1 MLKDLT
7 PKTLSILQYN
17 VMKSVNQVMA
27 PLFAN
32 PALLKFDIIALQEP
46 WRNPYSYTTYHPLK
60 NYYTLIYPPLPM
72 TRTCFYVNKRLP
84 ETNWVIIHQ
93 SADLCALQLKIDNAR
108 IIIYNIYNPCHDGGP
123 NNTLSQLSGLLN
135 ANRNTQSI
143 LVGDLNLH
151 HPLWGGEASPTD
163 PQSEQLISLLID
175 SNLQLLTPP
184 GTTTW
189 QRNESKS
196 TIDLAAAHPELEDQL
211 ILCEPCTE
219 LDHDS
224 DHIPIQVVFTLNTP
238 EKAPDTRRAWEL
250 ITTEAIQKAYHHLG
264 KSAPEAFM
272 ATISLDSG
280 PEIDTAISELIDN
293 ITKAIDAVAPIK
305 PVSPRAV
312 KGFTPEC
319 KESQTECRRLRRYA
333 QRRQTPEAWDTYREA
348 CHRKCTLFKKS
359 RRDTWREAVKEASES
374 PKALWKLAKW
384 ARNREGSQRSI
395 PAIQDE
401 NGALQQ
407 DPIHKSHIFQS
418 TFFPTPRPADLTDIP
433 GTTYPEPLLTPQ
445 ILQQEV
451 QKAILRAPGKKAPG
465 PDQIPNHILHK
476 LENILTPQLTTI
488 FNACLRLSYY
498 PEQWRNS
505 ITVVIKKP
513 AKEKAANQPKSY
525 RPIALL
531 NTTGKIF
538 DAILATRLAYLTE
551 AHQLLPGTHFG
562 ARGGRST
569 ESAIHYLL
577 EQIYAGWN
585 ETTPRVASLLTL
597 DIAGAFD
604 RVNHQRLI
612 HCLRQRR
619 IPVEITQLITSFL
632 AARSTQM
639 KIGEYTTD
647 PLQLTDAGIPQ
658 GSSLSPILF
667 LFYNANL
674 IEACHDPEHDM
685 HSTGYVD
692 DQCLLAV
699 GSSTEENCVRLA
711 IAHRKCN
718 EWSRKHAS
726 QFAPAKYEL
735 VHLTR
740 QPKKFNLNATVTI
753 PGDDPQVIKPALS
766 IKYLGVR
773 LDTALKWGPHIT
785 AATSKATK
793 SIQALGVLAASTWG
807 LRTLELRQLYQA
819 VVLPQ
824 LGYAASAWW
833 GDLTSKQINALHA
846 VQKEGLR
853 VATGAFRAT
862 ARTALEVEIFIPPIH
877 LNLQHT
883 VNQTTLRMAGNA
895 ITKQLILRE
904 LPRIAIQDPLYWRQ
918 ATRKWSPLYK
928 NIQKLTESAPGMDID
943 LVERVTPHLLPPW
956 LQGPPIHID
965 NSAET
970 ASATHDQ
977 LIRSP
982 GHLAIYSDGSG
993 IQQKIGAAAVCPQ
1006 LSITRQVFL
1015 GTAAEGT
1022 AGVYTAELQGIRL
1035 AVEIAKNQ
1043 TNFQHITIFVDNQAA
1058 IRSTHAPGATS
1069 GQSLAT
1075 LASLECG
1082 DVTRQ
1087 GKQLTIRWI
1096 PAHTGV
1102 VGNELAD
1109 DAAKQATGWTPR
1121 RHTRGHPAYS
1131 PTPPHV
1137 GSQDGRILISTVK
1150 TQLKRR
1156 LQKQWAS
1163 EWTRGTTG
1171 RQLFQLTNTPTKK
1184 TLWLH
1189 KNQPKWR
1196 SSLITQM
1203 RTGKIGLNQFLFHRK
1218 VPGFDSDACPCEEG
1232 PHTPQHL
1239 LISCDTHRGLRRE
1252 HGIRAY
1258 RGMSL
1263 RDLLGQPGPAKMAA
1277 EFMKSTGSLL
1287 QFAHV

>member
-1 MLKDLT
+1 MIDNNI

-17 VMKSVNQVMA
+17 VMKSVNRVMA

-60 NYYTLIYPPLPM
+60 SHYTLIYPPGPM

-84 ETNWVIIHQ
+84 EASWVIIHQ
-93 SADLCALQLKIDNAR
+93 SADLCAIQLKIEDAR
-108 IIIYNIYNPCHDGGP
+108 VIIYNIYNPCHDVGP
-123 NNTLSQLSGLLN
+123 DNTLSKLTGLLN
-135 ANRNTQSI
+135 ANRNIQSV

-163 PQSEQLISLLID
+163 PQAEQLISLLTD
-175 SNLQLLTPP
+175 LNLQLLTPP

-189 QRNESKS
+189 QRNGSKS

-211 ILCEPCTE
+211 MLCEPCLE

-224 DHIPIQVVFTLNTP
+224 DHIPIQVIFTLNTP
-238 EKAPDTRRAWEL
+238 EKAPDTRRAWKL
-250 ITTEAIQKAYHHLG
+250 ITAEAIQKAYYQLG
-264 KSAPEAFM
+264 KSAPEASM

-280 PEIDTAISELIDN
+280 PEIDTAISELIRDVVR
-293 ITKAIDAVAPIK
+293 TIDAVAPLK
-305 PVSPRAV
+305 PTSPRAV

-319 KESQTECRRLRRYA
+319 KEIQAECRRLRRYA
-333 QRRQTPEAWDTYREA
+333 QRRQTPEAWDTYRETVN
-348 CHRKCTLFKKS
+348 RKCSLFKKS
-359 RRDTWREAVKEASES
+359 KRDTWREAVKEASES
-374 PKALWKLAKW
+374 PKTLWRLAKW
-384 ARNREGSQRSI
+384 ARNREGSQRAI
-395 PAIQDE
+395 PPIQDE
-401 NGALQQ
+401 NGVPQQ
-407 DPIHKSHIFQS
+407 DPINKSHIFQN
-418 TFFPTPRPADLTDIP
+418 TFFPTPRPANLRDIP
-433 GTTYPEPLLTPQ
+433 GYIYPEPLLTPP
-445 ILQQEV
+445 ILQPEV
-451 QKAILRAPGKKAPG
+451 QKAILRTPGKKAPG

-488 FNACLRLSYY
+488 FNACLRLGYY

-513 AKEKAANQPKSY
+513 AKEKAADQPKSY

-551 AHQLLPGTHFG
+551 KYQLLPGTHFG

-585 ETTPRVASLLTL
+585 ETIPRVATLLTL

-619 IPVEITQLITSFL
+619 VPAEITQLIISFL

-639 KIGEYTTD
+639 KIGEHTTD
-647 PLQLTDAGIPQ
+647 PLQLPDAGIPQ

-685 HSTGYVD
+685 YSTGYVD
-692 DQCLLAV
+692 DQCLLAI
-699 GSSTEENCVRLA
+699 GRSTEENCARLA
-711 IAHRKCN
+711 ATHQKCN
-718 EWSRKHAS
+718 EWSQKHAS

-753 PGDDPQVIKPALS
+753 PGDNPQVVKPAPS

-773 LDTALKWGPHIT
+773 LDTALRWGPQIA

-807 LRTLELRQLYQA
+807 LRALELRQLYQA
-819 VVLPQ
+819 VVVPQ
-824 LGYAASAWW
+824 LGYAASVWW
-833 GDLTSKQINALHA
+833 GGLTQKQINALHS

-853 VATGAFRAT
+853 VVTGAFRAT
-862 ARTALEVEIFIPPIH
+862 ARTALEIETFIPPIH
-877 LNLQHT
+877 LSLQHI
-883 VNQTTLRMAGNA
+883 VNRTTLRMASN
-895 ITKQLILRE
+895 TVTTQLILSA
-904 LPRIAIQDPLYWRQ
+904 PPQIATQDPIYWRQ
-918 ATRKWSPLYK
+918 ATRRWSPLYK
-928 NIQKLTESAPGMDID
+928 NIQQLIQTAPGTD
-943 LVERVTPHLLPPW
+943 LNQLETITPHQLPPW
-956 LQGPPIHID
+956 YQGPAIYID
-965 NSAET
+965 VSAET
-970 ASATHDQ
+970 ASAAHNQ
-977 LIRSP
+977 LISSP
-982 GHLAIYSDGSG
+982 DHLAIYSDGSG

-1006 LSITRQVFL
+1006 LSITRQMCM
-1015 GTAAEGT
+1015 GTEEEGR
-1022 AGVYTAELQGIRL
+1022 AGVYTAELQGIRM
-1035 AVEIAKNQ
+1035 AVDIAKNQ
-1043 TNFQHITIFVDNQAA
+1043 TNFQQITIFVDNQAA
-1058 IRSTHAPGATS
+1058 IRSTHTPGTTS
-1069 GQSLAT
+1069 GQCLAT

-1082 DVTRQ
+1082 AVTAQ

-1102 VGNELAD
+1102 AGNELAD
-1109 DAAKQATGWTPR
+1109 IAAKRATGWFPRRQTPR
-1121 RHTRGHPAYS
+1121 HSAPALA
-1131 PTPPHV
+1131 PAAT
-1137 GSQDGRILISTVK
+1137 QNGRILISTVK
-1150 TQLKRR
+1150 TQLKRI

-1171 RQLFQLTNTPTKK
+1171 RQLFQITDTPTKK
-1184 TLWLH
+1184 TLRLH
-1189 KNQPKWR
+1189 YNQPKWV
-1196 SSLITQM
+1196 SSLITQL

-1218 VPGFDSDACPCEEG
+1218 VPGFESGACPCGEG

-1239 LISCDTHRGLRRE
+1239 LISCDTHRELRRK
-1252 HGIRAY
+1252 HGIRIHL
-1258 RGMSL
+1258 GMSL
-1263 RDLLGQPGPAKMAA
+1263 RDLLGQPGPAKLAA
-1277 EFMKSTGSLL
+1277 EYIKSTGSLL